1 MAKQRYGINDAYR
14 GTVGTVIGYQWRGRW
29 CLRARPHT
37 VHDPRTA
44 RQRSARGLFA
54 QVSQLASH
62 FSAALRIGL
71 HSEAV
76 KAHRTEYNHFMSI
89 NRPCFTL
96 EEGRLA
102 VDYMGLAVAQ
112 GPVAPVGFISDE
124 WGVMSD
130 ERGGMSE
137 EWGGRS
143 DERGGRSDERGGRS
157 DEWGGMS
164 DERGGRSDERGG
176 RSEERVVVV
185 PFEKN
190 PRHLRADG
198 DDLVYLF
205 AWCPAMDE
213 GVLSTP
219 ACRRSRRAEIAL
231 PGRWAGN
238 EVHLYGFVKDYAGRT
253 SDSQYLGSRLM
264 DYAELAAKGPS
275 AGGNDRHDGGGD
287 NDDSRDSHPAART
300 QGHMLAAEH
309 NTQTGEEECGDE
321 QRPEGFVKTAAQQ
334 GDEAH
339 THAQEEPIDTSGYGE
354 QQDTHGAGIEVE
366 SHGLGLAAQVGQQQ
380 LDGHDNRETQEDQGI
395 GLGKGIGILR
405 VGKMEIVAHQHSQH
419 KERHMHHRQGEGD
432 KHSRRQRYRC
442 RVGTAVHQH
451 HGTDSQC

>member
-44 RQRSARGLFA
+44 RQRTARGLFA

-124 WGVMSD
+124 WGGRSD
-130 ERGGMSE
+130 EWGVMSE
-137 EWGGRS
+137 EWGGRR
-143 DERGGRSDERGGRS
+143 E
-157 DEWGGMS
+157 
-164 DERGGRSDERGG
+164 ERGG

-219 ACRRSRRAEIAL
+219 VCRRSRRAEITL

-309 NTQTGEEECGDE
+309 DAKRGEEECGDE

-354 QQDTHGAGIEVE
+354 QQDTHGEIGRA
-366 SHGLGLAAQVGQQQ
+366 SC
-380 LDGHDNRETQEDQGI
+380 RE
-395 GLGKGIGILR
+395 R
-405 VGKMEIVAHQHSQH
+405 VSSPV
-419 KERHMHHRQGEGD
+419 
-432 KHSRRQRYRC
+432 
-442 RVGTAVHQH
+442 
-451 HGTDSQC
+451 

>member
-89 NRPCFTL
+89 NRPCFSL

-102 VDYMGLAVAQ
+102 VDYMSLAVAQ

-130 ERGGMSE
+130 ERGGMS
-137 EWGGRS
+137 
-143 DERGGRSDERGGRS
+143 DEC
-157 DEWGGMS
+157 
-164 DERGGRSDERGG
+164 GG

-219 ACRRSRRAEIAL
+219 VCRRSRRAEIAL

-264 DYAELAAKGPS
+264 DYAELAARVPS

-309 NTQTGEEECGDE
+309 DAKRGEEECGDE

-339 THAQEEPIDTSGYGE
+339 THAQEETIDTSGYGE

-380 LDGHDNRETQEDQGI
+380 LDGHDNGETQENQGI

-419 KERHMHHRQGEGD
+419 KEHHMHHRQGEGD

>member
-1 MAKQRYGINDAYR
+1 
-14 GTVGTVIGYQWRGRW
+14 
-29 CLRARPHT
+29 
-37 VHDPRTA
+37 
-44 RQRSARGLFA
+44 
-54 QVSQLASH
+54 
-62 FSAALRIGL
+62 
-71 HSEAV
+71 
-76 KAHRTEYNHFMSI
+76 
-89 NRPCFTL
+89 
-96 EEGRLA
+96 
-102 VDYMGLAVAQ
+102 
-112 GPVAPVGFISDE
+112 
-124 WGVMSD
+124 MSD
-130 ERGGMSE
+130 
-137 EWGGRS
+137 
-143 DERGGRSDERGGRS
+143 
-157 DEWGGMS
+157 
-164 DERGGRSDERGG
+164 
-176 RSEERVVVV
+176 ERVVVV

-219 ACRRSRRAEIAL
+219 VCRRSRRAEIAL

-264 DYAELAAKGPS
+264 DYAELAARVPS
-275 AGGNDRHDGGGD
+275 ADGNDRHDGGGD

-309 NTQTGEEECGDE
+309 DAKRGEEECGDE

-339 THAQEEPIDTSGYGE
+339 THAQEETVDTGGYGE

-380 LDGHDNRETQEDQGI
+380 LDGHDNRGTQENQGI

>member
-102 VDYMGLAVAQ
+102 VDYMSLAVAQ

-124 WGVMSD
+124 WG
-130 ERGGMSE
+130 GM
-137 EWGGRS
+137 
-143 DERGGRSDERGGRS
+143 
-157 DEWGGMS
+157 
-164 DERGGRSDERGG
+164 SDERGG

-213 GVLSTP
+213 GMLSTP
-219 ACRRSRRAEIAL
+219 ACRRSRRAEITL

-309 NTQTGEEECGDE
+309 DAKTGEEECGDE
-321 QRPEGFVKTAAQQ
+321 QRPEGFVKTATQQ

-339 THAQEEPIDTSGYGE
+339 THAQEETVDTGGYGE

-380 LDGHDNRETQEDQGI
+380 LDGHDNGETQEDQGI

>member
-112 GPVAPVGFISDE
+112 GPVAPVGFVSDE
-124 WGVMSD
+124 WGVM
-130 ERGGMSE
+130 
-137 EWGGRS
+137 
-143 DERGGRSDERGGRS
+143 
-157 DEWGGMS
+157 
-164 DERGGRSDERGG
+164 SDERGG

-264 DYAELAAKGPS
+264 DYAELAAREPS

-309 NTQTGEEECGDE
+309 DAKRGEEECGDE

-339 THAQEEPIDTSGYGE
+339 THAQEETVDTGGYGE

-380 LDGHDNRETQEDQGI
+380 LDGHDNGETQEGQGI